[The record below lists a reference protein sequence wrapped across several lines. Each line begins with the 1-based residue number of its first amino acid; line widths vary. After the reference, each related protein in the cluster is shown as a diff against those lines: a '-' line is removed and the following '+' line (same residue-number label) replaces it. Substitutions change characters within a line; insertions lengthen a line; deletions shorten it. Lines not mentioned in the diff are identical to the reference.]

1 MQQEDQAQIPQNSRS
16 FSRNTAR
23 CFDTFMDTVDFLARI
38 GWPVIDLA
46 FRIWI
51 AQQLLV
57 SAILLTN
64 HWDTAVYLAKNE
76 YPVPWLS
83 PEWEALLGILAQFVG
98 GFSCF
103 LVCLPDAERQ
113 LLLDSL
119 S

>member
-1 MQQEDQAQIPQNSRS
+1 MQQEDRAPITQKNRS

-23 CFDTFMDTVDFLARI
+23 CFDTFMDTVDFLGRI

-98 GFSCF
+98 GFPCF
-103 LVCLPDAERQ
+103 WVCLPDAERQ